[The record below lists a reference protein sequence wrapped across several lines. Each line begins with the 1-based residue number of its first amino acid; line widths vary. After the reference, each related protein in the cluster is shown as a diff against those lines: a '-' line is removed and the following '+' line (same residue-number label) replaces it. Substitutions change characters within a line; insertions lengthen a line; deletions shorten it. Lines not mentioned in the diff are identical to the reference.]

1 MRVVDHHVEMLK
13 KVLAEDAANV
23 AVYGTEIQEA
33 KHEGFLTGDGV
44 GAGLQQVEMSD
55 RGRFMESCTRNRDR
69 ALGAEVKLVGQGGTD
84 DGCIGASVQKE
95 VVGAGMVDEY
105 GQDNLVAVHEAE
117 GYTGDISRAMGF
129 SRQRRDEGCCE
140 KKGSEPP

>member
-1 MRVVDHHVEMLK
+1 
-13 KVLAEDAANV
+13 
-23 AVYGTEIQEA
+23 
-33 KHEGFLTGDGV
+33 
-44 GAGLQQVEMSD
+44 
-55 RGRFMESCTRNRDR
+55 MESCTRNRDR

-117 GYTGDISRAMGF
+117 GYTGDISRAMVSADSAGT
-129 SRQRRDEGCCE
+129 RVAVRKREANHLE
-140 KKGSEPP
+140 VVIARAP

>member
-1 MRVVDHHVEMLK
+1 
-13 KVLAEDAANV
+13 
-23 AVYGTEIQEA
+23 
-33 KHEGFLTGDGV
+33 
-44 GAGLQQVEMSD
+44 
-55 RGRFMESCTRNRDR
+55 
-69 ALGAEVKLVGQGGTD
+69 VKLVGQGGTD